1 MLDSKKGG
9 IDAEELPGLFVLIL
23 FLLVLILVLFSLN
36 YLNESK
42 KQQQVKI
49 SFEDINA
56 NHNLDYFL
64 QLSVDNKIV
73 ADLVSE
79 SYLNNNYEKLKMV
92 SNQFFSQIYSPNS
105 PIGYDILINGK
116 SLNSAEFEDEIA
128 KSTSHIPLINGE
140 VLRIELHVGE
150 Q

>member
-56 NHNLDYFL
+56 NRNLGYFL

-79 SYLNNNYEKLKMV
+79 SYLNNNYEKLKMT
-92 SNQFFSQIYSPNS
+92 SNQFFNQIYSPNG
-105 PIGYDILINGK
+105 PMGYDISINGK

-128 KSTSHIPLINGE
+128 KSTRHIPLINGE
-140 VLRIELHVGE
+140 IVRIELHVGE
-150 Q
+150 R